1 MSRILRRP
9 MFRGGGKVSSY
20 GNGIASGLGYAGG
33 GQIGGGAVY
42 GKLMPDGRYGF
53 QNPFIPIGQTKSQID
68 AARQAINQMYGIADD
83 FADVGSKSNVKTQGG
98 NILKR
103 NFNKI
108 KNIRLP
114 AGANLESRIGS
125 GIKSL
130 YNLLPE
136 EGLLSKAGR
145 FLPKVAGQ
153 FPKLTKGSGIL
164 AAVSGPGMIA
174 EANRPKTYAA
184 LQYMKDM
191 NQSGV
196 FDETAGPG
204 DYEAF
209 TLEFDKLNDPSKYSA
224 IPDDRGFF
232 NKYLNPMGAIVG
244 LGDKSKEEIGL
255 IVDEDNKKIDEAE
268 TKAAAETGKETTVD
282 INTGNVV
289 EPVLS
294 KKERLKQTAKEYQE
308 ILGEG
313 IKKDSIFDAMV
324 EGGTR
329 LMEGE
334 GYGSALRAAN
344 TALDPIQ
351 NIKTASRKLALEE
364 DIALRKAIA
373 VGAAKT
379 TDMSRKIA
387 AMKAG
392 GFTPEQI
399 ADAIAGIKPETLGE
413 KVSKLGKVDGYAEY
427 IKENNPD
434 VSVVTSK
441 SDTSKLKD
449 GKYYIADKF
458 TIVEVKNGKVVEGS
472 SEIIKSS

>member
-42 GKLMPDGRYGF
+42 GQLMPDGRYGF
-53 QNPFIPIGQTKSQID
+53 QKPFIPIGQTKSQID
-68 AARQAINQMYGIADD
+68 AGRQAINQMYGIADD

-103 NFNKI
+103 GFAKTKSGLGSLKTSGALQNPVKFGTDAAI
-108 KNIRLP
+108 KYGAKGFGIPTAAKYLSNLKLP
-114 AGANLESRIGS
+114 GS
-125 GIKSL
+125 SL
-130 YNLLPE
+130 
-136 EGLLSKAGR
+136 
-145 FLPKVAGQ
+145 F
-153 FPKLTKGSGIL
+153 
-164 AAVSGPGMIA
+164 AAVSGPGIIA

-209 TLEFDKLNDPSKYSA
+209 TLEFDKLNDPSKYTA

-255 IVDEDNKKIDEAE
+255 IVDEDNKKINEAE
-268 TKAAAETGKETTVD
+268 TKEAAETGKEVNVD
-282 INTGNVV
+282 IETGNVT

-294 KKERLKQTAKEYQE
+294 KKERLEQKAKEYEE
-308 ILGEG
+308 ILGAG

-334 GYGSALRAAN
+334 GFAGSLRAAN
-344 TALDPIQ
+344 KALDPIQ
-351 NIKTASRKLALEE
+351 NIRTASRKLALEE

-373 VGAAKT
+373 VGAAKD
-379 TDMSRKIA
+379 TDMSRRIA
-387 AMKAG
+387 ALKAG
-392 GFTPEQI
+392 GYTPEQI
-399 ADAIAGIKPETLGE
+399 ADAIAGTGRPKSKADYIKDTNSATTGLTLWV
-413 KVSKLGKVDGYAEY
+413 KDNVPDLKSITDKKVDPKTLEDGKHY
-427 IKENNPD
+427 IPELFTLIEVKEGVIVD
-434 VSVVTSK
+434 K
-441 SDTSKLKD
+441 EKLK
-449 GKYYIADKF
+449 
-458 TIVEVKNGKVVEGS
+458 
-472 SEIIKSS
+472 

>member
-42 GKLMPDGRYGF
+42 GQLMPDGRYGF
-53 QNPFIPIGQTKSQID
+53 QKPFIPIGQTKSQID
-68 AARQAINQMYGIADD
+68 AGRQAINQMYGIADD

-108 KNIRLP
+108 KNIKLP

-136 EGLLSKAGR
+136 EGLLSKGGR
-145 FLPKVAGQ
+145 FATKVAGQ

-164 AAVSGPGMIA
+164 AAVSGPGIIA

-255 IVDEDNKKIDEAE
+255 IVDEDNKKIEEKATQEAADSGE
-268 TKAAAETGKETTVD
+268 EVNVD
-282 INTGNVV
+282 IETGNVT

-294 KKERLKQTAKEYQE
+294 KKERLEQKAKEYEE
-308 ILGEG
+308 ILGAG

-334 GYGSALRAAN
+334 GFAGSLRAAN
-344 TALDPIQ
+344 KALDPIQ
-351 NIKTASRKLALEE
+351 NIRTASRKLALEE
-364 DIALRKAIA
+364 DIAIRKAIA
-373 VGAAKT
+373 TGAAKT